1 MSIFPILILAALV
14 AVVIV
19 LLLGLVNMAR
29 GGNPKTS
36 NKLMQL
42 RVAVQAVAI
51 VIILVALWA
60 ARSG

>member
-19 LLLGLVNMAR
+19 VLLGLVTMAR

-42 RVAVQAVAI
+42 RVAVQAAAI

-60 ARSG
+60 ARNG